1 MLIVYLVFNH
11 ELPRRSPSPTTSY
24 LFQALLLAACVDAKY
39 GKSTEEECTTS
50 DK

>member
-1 MLIVYLVFNH
+1 MLIVYLVSIQIA
-11 ELPRRSPSPTTSY
+11 EEVALPDNDIRIGV
-24 LFQALLLAACVDAKY
+24 LLLAACVDAKY